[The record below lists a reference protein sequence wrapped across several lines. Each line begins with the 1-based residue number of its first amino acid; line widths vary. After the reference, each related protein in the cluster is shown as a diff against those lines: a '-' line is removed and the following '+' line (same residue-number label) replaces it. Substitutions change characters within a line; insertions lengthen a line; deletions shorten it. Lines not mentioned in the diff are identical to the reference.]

1 MKSRVSPF
9 PHPLDQF
16 RRDQPHLE
24 QQGQDVGL
32 EQVPQDDGIEGG
44 RVDEAAVRPEGP
56 RGSQDMQVGMPV
68 EELPGRLDG
77 DNGGGKGV
85 VSRIFPEECRK
96 GLPDA

>member
-1 MKSRVSPF
+1 MKSRVSPL

-16 RRDQPHLE
+16 RRDQLLLA

-32 EQVPQDDGIEGG
+32 EQAPQDDGSKDGG
-44 RVDEAAVRPEGP
+44 VGETAVSPEGP
-56 RGSQDMQVGMPV
+56 RGSQDMQVWMPIQK
-68 EELPGRLDG
+68 LPGCLNG

-85 VSRIFPEECRK
+85 VSSIFPEESGE